1 MAPDTSFDRLHFSVH
16 VQVEKEKLTL
26 RTYIKYIAHLLC
38 LFNLF
43 L

>member
-1 MAPDTSFDRLHFSVH
+1 MRDGGRLSVL